1 MTYWLLWCFS
11 DDRSVEVFNNRIEA
25 ATQMKAVMGADPRP
39 NCLII
44 DEIDGA
50 PQVNLVST
58 MSVSVSHRWE
68 QFRNLTELNIGF
80 LNFL

>member
-1 MTYWLLWCFS
+1 M
-11 DDRSVEVFNNRIEA
+11 EA

-50 PQVNLVST
+50 PQVHSDTLS
-58 MSVSVSHRWE
+58 
-68 QFRNLTELNIGF
+68 QFRANQSLHF
-80 LNFL
+80 LFNA